1 MRITHL
7 FRVALIAGVALLLM
21 AASASATPITYGT
34 SGAGTGFNGTS
45 LLSLAGTNGATLN
58 FAPIVSNPIS
68 SPTGLS
74 YGEFQLLCTACTS
87 TSGALFPSFT
97 FNLMVSQTNPTIGS
111 GTFIGSAAGG
121 TVTSLSN
128 PLVITWSPI
137 LLGPGTNNVLSGTF
151 GSSIFTTTNPT
162 ILVALGTN
170 NGTTSVQG
178 LVTSTPEP
186 MTFLLIGSGLVGL
199 GLLRRKARKS

>member
-7 FRVALIAGVALLLM
+7 FRAALIAGVALLLM

-34 SGAGTGFNGTS
+34 SGAGTGFNGS
-45 LLSLAGTNGATLN
+45 SALLLNGTNGATLT
-58 FAPIVSNPIS
+58 FATILSNPIS

-87 TSGALFPSFT
+87 TTGASFAPFT
-97 FNLMVSQTNPTIGS
+97 FSLMVSQTVPTIGG
-111 GTFIGSAAGG
+111 GTFLGSSSGG

-128 PLVITWSPI
+128 TLVINWSPI
-137 LLGPGTNNVLSGTF
+137 LLGPLTNNALSGTF
-151 GSSIFTTTNPT
+151 GSSMFTTTNPT